1 MTEHDEPDEGA
12 EVVPLRRTDQRDKN
26 ARDAQL
32 DELLVRQPSG
42 FTRDRACDHRYSEVD
57 TSARTL
63 KCRKCGVDLDPITVI
78 GQLANEAERIVQEAQ
93 RWRRE
98 ADEMRE
104 RVDVLRREEAN
115 CKSRIRTARR
125 RRGDDGAADAAARA
139 FHTGALVR
147 DWDGLH
153 ESYRAEWL
161 RRFRPA
167 IEAYL
172 AHDDQ
177 QQVEVA

>member
-12 EVVPLRRTDQRDKN
+12 EVVPLRRTDQRGKN

-32 DELLVRQPSG
+32 DELLIRQPSG
-42 FTRDRACDHRYSEVD
+42 FTRDRSCPHRYSTVD
-57 TSARTL
+57 DAARTL
-63 KCRKCGVDLDPITVI
+63 KCRKCGVDLDPFTVLA
-78 GQLANEAERIVQEAQ
+78 QLASEGERLVQAAQ

-98 ADEMRE
+98 ADELVE
-104 RVDVLRREEAN
+104 RVADLRREEAN

-125 RRGDDGAADAAARA
+125 RRDDEGAAQAAARA

-147 DWDGLH
+147 QWDGLH
-153 ESYRAEWL
+153 ESYQAEWL